1 MGCNFIQSRCF
12 GYFRV
17 TPKQTQVST
26 FFNAPYM
33 EVVTQPPSPARG
45 NNIEARN
52 ICDTYSMIREKEG
65 KKRGEEKKKKNTK
78 DLYAR
83 YFNENNVFNSHFI
96 RSDLI
101 NKHTRVQK
109 KGKKEKENR
118 V

>member
-65 KKRGEEKKKKNTK
+65 KKRGEKKKKKKTRKIYTLDILTK
-78 DLYAR
+78 ITY
-83 YFNENNVFNSHFI
+83 
-96 RSDLI
+96 LI
-101 NKHTRVQK
+101 PILSGQI
-109 KGKKEKENR
+109 
-118 V
+118 

>member
-65 KKRGEEKKKKNTK
+65 KKRGEEKKKKKTRKIYTLDILTK
-78 DLYAR
+78 ITY
-83 YFNENNVFNSHFI
+83 
-96 RSDLI
+96 LI
-101 NKHTRVQK
+101 PILSGQI
-109 KGKKEKENR
+109 
-118 V
+118 